1 MATGRG
7 TVNKVILL
15 GRLGQDPEL
24 RYTPGGA
31 AVTTCSLAT
40 NEVWKDQDGNKKE
53 KTDWHRV
60 VLWRKQAE
68 LAGEYLK
75 KGSKVYVEGKL
86 QTRSW
91 DDKDGNK
98 RYMTEVV
105 AERLEFLDS
114 RSDGESAGAG
124 AGAGTGTSSA
134 PTSTM
139 NEPAEPPAMESEDDL
154 PF

>member
-1 MATGRG
+1 MATGMG

-24 RYTPGGA
+24 RYTPSGA

-40 NEVWKDQDGNKKE
+40 NEVWKDGDGNKRE
-53 KTDWHRV
+53 RTEWHRV

-75 KGSKVYVEGKL
+75 KGSKVYIEGRL

-98 RYMTEVV
+98 KYTTEVV
-105 AERLEFLDS
+105 ADTMQFM
-114 RSDGESAGAG
+114 DGKGGGGEGGGA
-124 AGAGTGTSSA
+124 ASSA
-134 PTSTM
+134 SSEGAAGP
-139 NEPAEPPAMESEDDL
+139 PPAMADEDDL

>member
-7 TVNKVILL
+7 TVNKVILV

-31 AVTTCSLAT
+31 AVTTCSVAT
-40 NEVWKDQDGNKKE
+40 NEVWKDQDGNKQE
-53 KTDWHRV
+53 RTDWHRV
-60 VLWRKQAE
+60 VFWRKQAE
-68 LAGEYLK
+68 LAGEYLR
-75 KGSKVYVEGKL
+75 KGSRLYVEGRL

-98 RYMTEVV
+98 RYTTEVV
-105 AERLEFLDS
+105 ADRLEFLDA
-114 RSDGESAGAG
+114 RGEAGDADSTPVSQ
-124 AGAGTGTSSA
+124 ANESSA
-134 PTSTM
+134 P
-139 NEPAEPPAMESEDDL
+139 PAMNDEDDL